1 MTPQFG
7 SRLGAM
13 IARLSAQ
20 QLHLDD
26 AAAHIAEVAG
36 PVLEIGLGKGRT
48 YDHLRKR
55 FPGRDI
61 YVFDGSVH
69 APADVVPPADRLII
83 GDFRETLP
91 AAVGN
96 LAPAALIH
104 ADIGSDD
111 RAADAALAASI
122 APILARLLAADGLLL
137 SDREM
142 PDRALRKL
150 TAPETPWPYY
160 RYRSAKRRGP

>member
-1 MTPQFG
+1 
-7 SRLGAM
+7 M
-13 IARLSAQ
+13 IDRLSAQ

-26 AAAHIAEVAG
+26 AAAQISGVTG

-55 FPGRDI
+55 FPDRDI
-61 YVFDGSVH
+61 FVFDGSVH
-69 APADVVPPADRLII
+69 APAEVVPPADRLII
-83 GDFRETLP
+83 GDFRETL
-91 AAVGN
+91 AATVGT

-104 ADIGSDD
+104 ADLGSDD

-122 APILARLLAADGLLL
+122 APVLPHLLAADGLLL

-142 PDRALRKL
+142 ADWALQRL
-150 TAPETPWPYY
+150 SALDTPWPYY
-160 RYRSAKRRGP
+160 RYRLA